1 MARTERV
8 RGLRD
13 RVRLIERGGAAREG
27 ETERGWMEVERGS
40 LKAR

>member
-1 MARTERV
+1 MRTERV

-13 RVRLIERGGAAREG
+13 RVRLIERGAAREG